1 MIYLLAGGIP
11 MNETVVL
18 KNLHIKAGENTLV
31 NKTSLTIEEGEIF
44 GLVGESGSG
53 KTLTAKTIINLLPK
67 GLNFSVDEIIT
78 VGKNMLTAAE
88 EEKKE
93 HIGKNIG
100 YIPQNTVFYLH
111 PMIKI
116 KNQIGDGYIYHM
128 HKTKKE
134 ALEKAEALLNKVGF
148 ENPKIVLN
156 YYPWQLS
163 GGMRQRCNI
172 AMALMNDPKLIIA
185 DEPTTALDST
195 VQRQVMDLF
204 KAINEEMKLSIL
216 LISHDLGLVKHYSH
230 SLGVMYA
237 GQIVESGYTN
247 TVFNNPKHPYTQ
259 LLIKIIPSLKIKKN
273 ERLTEIPGFVKEK
286 GRDAKGCLFF
296 NRCPNAMDICKD
308 NVAEHIDDSR
318 DHYYRCNLE

>member
-1 MIYLLAGGIP
+1 

-18 KNLHIKAGENTLV
+18 NNLHIKAGSNTLV
-31 NKTSLTIEEGEIF
+31 KKTSLTINEGEIF

-53 KTLTAKTIINLLPK
+53 KTLTAKAIINLLPK
-67 GLNFSVDEIIT
+67 GLSYSADEIIT
-78 VGKNMLTAAE
+78 AGKNMLAASE
-88 EEKKE
+88 KEKKE

-116 KNQIGDGYIYHM
+116 KNQIGDGYIHHM
-128 HKTKKE
+128 NKTKKE
-134 ALEKAEALLNKVGF
+134 ALEKAEALLYKVGF
-148 ENPKIVLN
+148 KYPKIVLN

-195 VQRQVMDLF
+195 VQRQVMELF
-204 KAINEEMKLSIL
+204 KKINEEMKLSIL

-230 SLGVMYA
+230 SLAVMYA

-247 TVFNNPKHPYTQ
+247 AVFSNPKHPYTQ

-273 ERLTEIPGFVKEK
+273 EPLTEIPGLISEN
-286 GRDAKGCLFF
+286 GRDIEGCLFF
-296 NRCPNAMDICKD
+296 NRCPKAMDICKEM
-308 NVAEHIDDSR
+308 VAEHVDDKHE
-318 DHYYRCNLE
+318 HYYRCNLE

>member
-1 MIYLLAGGIP
+1 
-11 MNETVVL
+11 MNKTVEL
-18 KNLHIKAGENTLV
+18 KKLHIKAGDKTLV

-53 KTLTAKTIINLLPK
+53 KTLTAKAIINLLPE
-67 GLNFSVDEIIT
+67 GLSYRADEIIT
-78 VGKNMLTAAE
+78 AGKNMLTASR
-88 EEKKE
+88 EEKRA

-128 HKTKKE
+128 HKTKNE
-134 ALEKAEALLNKVGF
+134 ALEKAEALLSKVGF
-148 ENPKIVLN
+148 KSPKTVMN

-185 DEPTTALDST
+185 DEPTTALDTT

-204 KAINEEMKLSIL
+204 RTINEEMKLSIL
-216 LISHDLGLVKHYSH
+216 LISHDLGLVKNYSH

-247 TVFNNPKHPYTQ
+247 TVFSNPSHPYTR
-259 LLIKIIPSLKIKKN
+259 LLIKIIPTLKIRKSQP
-273 ERLTEIPGFVKEK
+273 LVEIPGFVPEK
-286 GRDAKGCLFF
+286 GRAGDGCLFF
-296 NRCPNAMDICKD
+296 NRCPKTMDMCKTF
-308 NVAEHIDDSR
+308 VAEHMDDKK
-318 DHYYRCNLE
+318 DHFYRCNLE

>member
-1 MIYLLAGGIP
+1 

-18 KNLHIKAGENTLV
+18 NNLHIKAGSNTLV
-31 NKTSLTIEEGEIF
+31 KNTSLIINEGEIF

-53 KTLTAKTIINLLPK
+53 KTITAKAIINLLPK
-67 GLNFSVDEIIT
+67 GLSYSADEIIT
-78 VGKNMLTAAE
+78 AGKNMLTASAK
-88 EEKKE
+88 EKKE

-116 KNQIGDGYIYHM
+116 KNQIGDGYIHHM
-128 HKTKKE
+128 NKTKKE
-134 ALEKAEALLNKVGF
+134 ALEKAEALLYKVGF
-148 ENPKIVLN
+148 KYPKIVLN

-195 VQRQVMDLF
+195 VQRQVMELF
-204 KAINEEMKLSIL
+204 RKINEEMKLSIL

-230 SLGVMYA
+230 SLAVMYA
-237 GQIVESGYTN
+237 GQIV
-247 TVFNNPKHPYTQ
+247 
-259 LLIKIIPSLKIKKN
+259 
-273 ERLTEIPGFVKEK
+273 
-286 GRDAKGCLFF
+286 
-296 NRCPNAMDICKD
+296 
-308 NVAEHIDDSR
+308 
-318 DHYYRCNLE
+318 

>member
-1 MIYLLAGGIP
+1 

-18 KNLHIKAGENTLV
+18 NNLHIKAGSNTLV
-31 NKTSLTIEEGEIF
+31 KNTSLIINEGEIF

-53 KTLTAKTIINLLPK
+53 KTITAKAIINLLPK
-67 GLNFSVDEIIT
+67 GLSYTADEIIT
-78 VGKNMLTAAE
+78 AGKNMLTASAK
-88 EEKKE
+88 EKKE

-116 KNQIGDGYIYHM
+116 KNQIGDGYIHHM
-128 HKTKKE
+128 NKTKKE
-134 ALEKAEALLNKVGF
+134 ALEKAEALLYKVGF
-148 ENPKIVLN
+148 KYPKIVLN

-195 VQRQVMDLF
+195 VQRQVMELF
-204 KAINEEMKLSIL
+204 RKINEEMKLSIL

-230 SLGVMYA
+230 SLAVMYA

-247 TVFNNPKHPYTQ
+247 AVFSNPKHPYTQ

-273 ERLTEIPGFVKEK
+273 EPLTEIPGLISEN
-286 GRDAKGCLFF
+286 GRDIEGCLFF
-296 NRCPNAMDICKD
+296 NRCPKAMDICKEM
-308 NVAEHIDDSR
+308 VAEHVDDKNE
-318 DHYYRCNLE
+318 HYYRCNLE

>member
-1 MIYLLAGGIP
+1 
-11 MNETVVL
+11 MNKTVEL
-18 KNLHIKAGENTLV
+18 KNLHIKAGDNTLV

-53 KTLTAKTIINLLPK
+53 KTLTAKAIIDLLSE
-67 GLNFSVDEIIT
+67 GLSYRADEIIT
-78 VGKNMLTAAE
+78 AGKNMLTVSR
-88 EEKKE
+88 EEKRE

-116 KNQIGDGYIYHM
+116 KNQIGDGYIHHM
-128 HKTKKE
+128 NKTRKE
-134 ALEKAEALLNKVGF
+134 ALEKAETLLSKVGF
-148 ENPKIVLN
+148 KSPRTVLN

-185 DEPTTALDST
+185 DEPTTALDTT
-195 VQRQVMDLF
+195 VQRQVMELF
-204 KAINEEMKLSIL
+204 RTINEEMKLSIL
-216 LISHDLGLVKHYSH
+216 LISHDLGLVKNYSH

-247 TVFNNPKHPYTQ
+247 TVFSNPRHPYTR
-259 LLIKIIPSLKIKKN
+259 LLIKIIPSLKIKKSQP
-273 ERLTEIPGFVKEK
+273 LTEIPGFVMDK
-286 GRDAKGCLFF
+286 GRDGDGCLFY
-296 NRCPNAMDICKD
+296 NRCPQAMDICKKYA
-308 NVAEHIDDSR
+308 AEHVDDKMELTEN
-318 DHYYRCNLE
+318 DK

>member
-1 MIYLLAGGIP
+1 

-18 KNLHIKAGENTLV
+18 KDLQINAGDNILV
-31 NKTSLTIEEGEIF
+31 NKTSIVIEEGEIF

-53 KTLTAKTIINLLPK
+53 KTLTAKAIINLLPK
-67 GLNFSVDEIIT
+67 GLSYSADEIIT
-78 VGKNMLTAAE
+78 AGKNMLTASA

-116 KNQIGDGYIYHM
+116 KNQIGDGYVYHM

-134 ALEKAEALLNKVGF
+134 ALEKAEALLYKVGF
-148 ENPKIVLN
+148 KYPKIVLN

-204 KAINEEMKLSIL
+204 RTINEEMKLSIL
-216 LISHDLGLVKHYSH
+216 LISHNLGLVKHYSH
-230 SLGVMYA
+230 SLAVMYA

-247 TVFNNPKHPYTQ
+247 TVFSNPKHPYTR
-259 LLIKIIPSLKIKKN
+259 LLIEIIPSFKIKKD
-273 ERLTEIPGFVKEK
+273 ERLVEIPGLAAEN
-286 GRDAKGCLFF
+286 GRDIKGCVFF
-296 NRCPNAMDICKD
+296 KRCPKAMDICKEM
-308 NVAEHIDDSR
+308 VAEHIDDKH

>member
-1 MIYLLAGGIP
+1 M

-18 KNLHIKAGENTLV
+18 NNLHIKAGDNTLV
-31 NKTSLTIEEGEIF
+31 NKTSLIIEQGEIF

-53 KTLTAKTIINLLPK
+53 KTLTAKAIIDLLPEE
-67 GLNFSVDEIIT
+67 LSYSADEMIT
-78 VGKNMLTAAE
+78 AGKNMLTASP
-88 EEKKE
+88 EEKRE

-128 HKTKKE
+128 HKNKKE
-134 ALEKAEALLNKVGF
+134 ALEKAEVLLEKVGF
-148 ENPKIVLN
+148 ENPKTVLN

-185 DEPTTALDST
+185 DEPTTAMDST
-195 VQRQVMDLF
+195 VQRQVMELF
-204 KAINEEMKLSIL
+204 RTINKELKLSIL
-216 LISHDLGLVKHYSH
+216 LISHDLGLIKHYSH
-230 SLGVMYA
+230 SLAVMYA
-237 GQIVESGYTN
+237 GQIVESGYTK

-259 LLIKIIPSLKIKKN
+259 LLIKIIPSMKIRKN
-273 ERLTEIPGFVKEK
+273 EPLVEIPGFVKEN
-286 GRDAKGCLFF
+286 GRDSKGCLFF
-296 NRCPNAMDICKD
+296 DRCPKAMDICKEK
-308 NVAEHIDDSR
+308 VAVHIDDNQ

>member
-1 MIYLLAGGIP
+1 

-18 KNLHIKAGENTLV
+18 NNLHIKAGSNTLV
-31 NKTSLTIEEGEIF
+31 KNTSLIINEGEIF

-53 KTLTAKTIINLLPK
+53 KTITAKAIINLFPK
-67 GLNFSVDEIIT
+67 GLSYSADEIIT
-78 VGKNMLTAAE
+78 AGKNMLTASAK
-88 EEKKE
+88 EKKE

-116 KNQIGDGYIYHM
+116 KNQIGDGYIHHM
-128 HKTKKE
+128 NKTKKE
-134 ALEKAEALLNKVGF
+134 ALEKAEALLYKVGF
-148 ENPKIVLN
+148 KYPKIVLN

-195 VQRQVMDLF
+195 VQRQVMELF
-204 KAINEEMKLSIL
+204 RKINEEMKLSIL

-230 SLGVMYA
+230 SLAVMYA

-247 TVFNNPKHPYTQ
+247 AVFSNPKHPYTQ

-273 ERLTEIPGFVKEK
+273 EPLTEIPGLISEN
-286 GRDAKGCLFF
+286 GRDIEGCLFF
-296 NRCPNAMDICKD
+296 NRCPKAMDICKEM
-308 NVAEHIDDSR
+308 VAEHVDDKHE
-318 DHYYRCNLE
+318 HYYRCNLE

>member
-1 MIYLLAGGIP
+1 

-18 KNLHIKAGENTLV
+18 KALNIKAGDNTLV
-31 NKTSLTIEEGEIF
+31 NNASLIIEEGEIF

-53 KTLTAKTIINLLPK
+53 KTLTAKAIINLLPK
-67 GLNFSVDEIIT
+67 GLSYSADKIIT
-78 VGKNMLTAAE
+78 AGKNMLTAST
-88 EEKKE
+88 EEKSE

-116 KNQIGDGYIYHM
+116 KNQIGDGYIHHM
-128 HKTKKE
+128 HKTKAE
-134 ALEKAEALLNKVGF
+134 ALEKAEALLYKVGF
-148 ENPKIVLN
+148 KHPKIVLN

-195 VQRQVMDLF
+195 VQRQVMNLF
-204 KAINEEMKLSIL
+204 RTINEEMKLSIL

-230 SLGVMYA
+230 SLAVMYA

-247 TVFNNPKHPYTQ
+247 TVFSNPKHPYTQ

-273 ERLTEIPGFVKEK
+273 EPLVEIPGFVPEK
-286 GRDAKGCLFF
+286 GRDIKGCVFF
-296 NRCPNAMDICKD
+296 NRCSKAMDICKD
-308 NVAEHIDDSR
+308 MVAEHIDDMQ

>member
-1 MIYLLAGGIP
+1 
-11 MNETVVL
+11 MNKTVEL
-18 KNLHIKAGENTLV
+18 KNLHIKAGDNTLV

-53 KTLTAKTIINLLPK
+53 KTLTAKAIIDLLSE
-67 GLNFSVDEIIT
+67 GLSYRADEIIT
-78 VGKNMLTAAE
+78 AGKNMLTASR
-88 EEKKE
+88 EEKRE

-116 KNQIGDGYIYHM
+116 KNQIGDGYIHHM
-128 HKTKKE
+128 NKTRKE
-134 ALEKAEALLNKVGF
+134 ALEKAETLLSKVGF
-148 ENPKIVLN
+148 KSPRTVLN

-185 DEPTTALDST
+185 DEPTTALDTT
-195 VQRQVMDLF
+195 VQRQVMELF
-204 KAINEEMKLSIL
+204 RTINEEMKLSIL
-216 LISHDLGLVKHYSH
+216 LISHDLGLVKNYSH

-247 TVFNNPKHPYTQ
+247 TVFSNPRHPYTR
-259 LLIKIIPSLKIKKN
+259 LLIKIIPSLKIKKSQP
-273 ERLTEIPGFVKEK
+273 LTEIPGFVMDK
-286 GRDAKGCLFF
+286 GRDGDGCLFY
-296 NRCPNAMDICKD
+296 NRCPQAMDICKKYA
-308 NVAEHIDDSR
+308 AEHVDDKM

>member
-1 MIYLLAGGIP
+1 MIFLLTGGAI
-11 MNETVVL
+11 MSDTVVL
-18 KNLHIKAGENTLV
+18 NNLHIKDGDNTLV
-31 NKTSLTIEEGEIF
+31 NKTSIVIEQGEIY

-53 KTLTAKTIINLLPK
+53 KTLTAKAIIDLLPE
-67 GLNFSVDEIIT
+67 GLNYTADKIIT
-78 VGKNMLTAAE
+78 AGKNMLIASSD
-88 EEKKE
+88 EKRE

-128 HKTKKE
+128 NKSRKE
-134 ALEKAEALLNKVGF
+134 AMEKAEVLLKKVGF
-148 ENPKIVLN
+148 ENPKTVLN

-195 VQRQVMDLF
+195 VQRQVMELF
-204 KAINEEMKLSIL
+204 GAINKELKISIL
-216 LISHDLGLVKHYSH
+216 LISHDLGLIKHYSH
-230 SLGVMYA
+230 SLAVMYA
-237 GQIVESGYTN
+237 GQIVESGYSK

-259 LLIKIIPSLKIKKN
+259 LLIEIIPSLKIKKS
-273 ERLTEIPGFVKEK
+273 EPVAEIPGFVQEK
-286 GRDAKGCLFF
+286 GRDADGCLFIK
-296 NRCPNAMDICKD
+296 RCPKAMDICKEY
-308 NVAEHIDDSR
+308 VAEHMDDMQ

>member
-1 MIYLLAGGIP
+1 
-11 MNETVVL
+11 MNETVIL
-18 KNLHIKAGENTLV
+18 ENLHIKAGKNTLV
-31 NKTSLTIEEGEIF
+31 NKTSLVIEEGEIF

-53 KTLTAKTIINLLPK
+53 KTITAKALIDLLPECLTYTADK
-67 GLNFSVDEIIT
+67 MIT
-78 VGKNMLTAAE
+78 AGENMLTLSSD
-88 EEKKE
+88 KKRE
-93 HIGKNIG
+93 HIGKHIG

-116 KNQIGDGYIYHM
+116 KNQIGDGYIQHM
-128 HKTKKE
+128 NKTKKE

-148 ENPKIVLN
+148 ENPKRVLN

-185 DEPTTALDST
+185 DEPSTALDTT

-204 KAINEEMKLSIL
+204 KSINEELKISML
-216 LISHDLGLVKHYSH
+216 LISHDLGLVKHYCH
-230 SLGVMYA
+230 SLAVMYA

-247 TVFNNPKHPYTQ
+247 TVFSNPKHPYTQ
-259 LLIKIIPSLKIKKN
+259 LLIEIIPSLKIRKN
-273 ERLTEIPGFVKEK
+273 QPLIEIPGFVPEK
-286 GRDAKGCLFF
+286 GRDTKGCLFY
-296 NRCPNAMDICKD
+296 NRCPKAMDICKD
-308 NVAEHIDDSR
+308 VVAEHIGDDL